1 MIYVLQT
8 IVKPTYKVFLYVDC
22 KTVRIFAYS
31 SKREQANKRSGT
43 RLKTESAVY
52 FIRTRTLFSFDWANT
67 LNWVVTKAKTSYSAL
82 FIITYVLSE
91 HFPG

>member
-22 KTVRIFAYS
+22 KTVRIFAFS
-31 SKREQANKRSGT
+31 SKREQSNM

-52 FIRTRTLFSFDWANT
+52 FIRACTLFSFDSANT
-67 LNWVVTKAKTSYSAL
+67 VNWVVTKAKTSYSDL